1 MNVRSQA
8 ICPLSL
14 AAVLLAACDGTSTN
28 NLPSAGGSGGTSG
41 APATETSGSGSGAA
55 SGTTL
60 VGGSGLPVGESGASA
75 LSGSSESPPSGSSG
89 TPAESGTTGA
99 AASGAA
105 MGSNGAG
112 DEAGVVADASTGE
125 GGLVAPGEGG
135 VVTPDTKVVM
145 YLPNWSGSYSSWA
158 TKIDF
163 NKMTHLLL
171 AFGTVNSGTNDWS
184 MGAPDSD
191 VQALAAAAH
200 AKNVKVLVSI
210 GGADDDIGII
220 TRYQTQSNIA
230 PLVAN
235 LDAFVG
241 RLDLDGVDVDLERG
255 GDMKSTSNYPAFV
268 GALTSTFRP
277 EGKLVTSALAQY
289 IVQDA
294 GANAALFTVIHSFD
308 FINLMIYST
317 KINDYTN
324 EVNWWVNT
332 VGIPK
337 VKLTWGVEFTSQLT
351 VATVKQLTMASEA
364 YGGVM
369 VWEYSQPT
377 EPQLWPAVQG
387 AL

>member
-1 MNVRSQA
+1 MNVRAQT
-8 ICPLSL
+8 ICPVTL
-14 AAVLLAACDGTSTN
+14 AAILLAGCGSSSTRN
-28 NLPSAGGSGGTSG
+28 PPSYGGPGATSG
-41 APATETSGSGSGAA
+41 ALATESSGSGSGAA
-55 SGTTL
+55 SGTT
-60 VGGSGLPVGESGASA
+60 VAASSGLTVGASGTA
-75 LSGSSESPPSGSSG
+75 GSSEYPPSGSSG
-89 TPAESGTTGA
+89 SPAATGTTGA
-99 AASGAA
+99 EDSGTA
-105 MGSNGAG
+105 MGSSGAG
-112 DEAGVVADASTGE
+112 DEAGAVADASTSE
-125 GGLVAPGEGG
+125 GGAVVPDEGG

-145 YLPNWSGSYSSWA
+145 YLPNWSGSYSGWA

-171 AFGTVNSGTNDWS
+171 AFGTVSSGTNDWS
-184 MGAPDSD
+184 IGAPDSD

-200 AKNVKVLVSI
+200 AKNVKVLISI

-235 LDAFVG
+235 LDALVG

-255 GDMKSTSNYPAFV
+255 GDMKSTGNYPAFV
-268 GALTSTFRP
+268 SALISTFRP
-277 EGKLVTSALAQY
+277 EGKLVSSALAQY

-294 GANAALFTVIHSFD
+294 GANAALFTVINSFD

-317 KINDYTN
+317 NMNDYTS
-324 EVNWWVNT
+324 EVNWWVSS
-332 VGIPK
+332 VGVPK
-337 VKLTWGVEFTSQLT
+337 VKLTWGIEFTSQLT
-351 VATVKQLTMASEA
+351 VAMAKQITMASKA

-377 EPQLWPAVQG
+377 ESQLWPAVQS

>member
-1 MNVRSQA
+1 MNARPQA
-8 ICPLSL
+8 ICPLTL
-14 AAVLLAACDGTSTN
+14 AAVLLAACGGTSTG
-28 NLPSAGGSGGTSG
+28 NLPSYGESGATSG
-41 APATETSGSGSGAA
+41 APAIGASGNGSGAA
-55 SGTTL
+55 SGTSAL
-60 VGGSGLPVGESGASA
+60 GGSGVTVGESGAPA
-75 LSGSSESPPSGSSG
+75 VSG
-89 TPAESGTTGA
+89 TPAATGTAAADDSGVATGPSGPGNEAGA
-99 AASGAA
+99 AA
-105 MGSNGAG
+105 
-112 DEAGVVADASTGE
+112 DASPGE
-125 GGLVAPGEGG
+125 GGVSAPGEAG

-171 AFGTVNSGTNDWS
+171 AFGTVDSGTNDWS
-184 MGAPDSD
+184 MGAPDAD

-200 AKNVKVLVSI
+200 SKNVKVLVSI

-220 TRYQTQSNIA
+220 TRYQTQSNIS

-235 LDAFVG
+235 LDALVG

-268 GALTSTFRP
+268 GALISTFRP
-277 EGKLVTSALAQY
+277 EGKIVSSALAQY

-294 GANAALFTVIHSFD
+294 GANAALFTVLNSFD

-317 KINDYTN
+317 NMNDYTN
-324 EVNWWVNT
+324 EVNWWVKT
-332 VGIPK
+332 VGAPK
-337 VKLTWGVEFTSQLT
+337 ANLTWGIEFTSQLT
-351 VATVKQLTMASEA
+351 VATVQQITMASKA

-377 EPQLWPAVQG
+377 EPQLWPAVQS

>member
-1 MNVRSQA
+1 MKVRSQA
-8 ICPLSL
+8 SCPLTL
-14 AAVLLAACDGTSTN
+14 ALLLLAACGSTSAG
-28 NLPSAGGSGGTSG
+28 NLPSYGGAGATNGGSGATSGAQATANSENGSGGTSG
-41 APATETSGSGSGAA
+41 TAIVETSGA
-55 SGTTL
+55 
-60 VGGSGLPVGESGASA
+60 PVGESGMPAV
-75 LSGSSESPPSGSSG
+75 SGSFTASG
-89 TPAESGTTGA
+89 TAAED
-99 AASGAA
+99 SGAA
-105 MGSNGAG
+105 TAPSGAG
-112 DEAGVVADASTGE
+112 DEAGAAADAAT
-125 GGLVAPGEGG
+125 GEGG
-135 VVTPDTKVVM
+135 VVMPETKVVM

-171 AFGTVNSGTNDWS
+171 AFGTVSSGTNDWS
-184 MGAPDSD
+184 LGTSDAD

-235 LDAFVG
+235 LDALVG
-241 RLDLDGVDVDLERG
+241 RVDLDGVDVDLERG

-268 GALTSTFRP
+268 SALISTFRP
-277 EGKLVTSALAQY
+277 EGKIVSSALAQY

-294 GANAALFTVIHSFD
+294 GANAALFNVINSFD

-317 KINDYTN
+317 NMNDYTN
-324 EVNWWVNT
+324 EVHWWVNT
-332 VGIPK
+332 VGAPK
-337 VKLTWGVEFTSQLT
+337 VNLTWGIEFMSQLT
-351 VATVKQLTMASEA
+351 VAMAKQITTASVA

-377 EPQLWPAVQG
+377 EPQLWPAVQS

>member
-1 MNVRSQA
+1 MNARPQA
-8 ICPLSL
+8 ICPLTL
-14 AAVLLAACDGTSTN
+14 AAVLLAACGGTSTG
-28 NLPSAGGSGGTSG
+28 NLPSYGESGATSG
-41 APATETSGSGSGAA
+41 APAIGASGNGSGAA
-55 SGTTL
+55 SGTSAL
-60 VGGSGLPVGESGASA
+60 GGSGVTVGESGAPA
-75 LSGSSESPPSGSSG
+75 VSG
-89 TPAESGTTGA
+89 TPAATGTAAADDSGVATGPSGPGNEAGA
-99 AASGAA
+99 AA
-105 MGSNGAG
+105 
-112 DEAGVVADASTGE
+112 DASPGE
-125 GGLVAPGEGG
+125 GGVSAPGEAG

-171 AFGTVNSGTNDWS
+171 AFGTVDSGTNDWS
-184 MGAPDSD
+184 MGAPDAD

-200 AKNVKVLVSI
+200 SKNVKVLVSI

-220 TRYQTQSNIA
+220 TRYQTQSNIS

-235 LDAFVG
+235 LDALVG

-268 GALTSTFRP
+268 GALISTFRP
-277 EGKLVTSALAQY
+277 EGKIVSSALAQY

-294 GANAALFTVIHSFD
+294 GANAALFTVLNSFD

-317 KINDYTN
+317 NMNDYTN
-324 EVNWWVNT
+324 EVNWWVKT
-332 VGIPK
+332 VGAPK
-337 VKLTWGVEFTSQLT
+337 ANLTWGIEFTSQLT
-351 VATVKQLTMASEA
+351 VATAAQITMASEA

-377 EPQLWPAVQG
+377 EPQLWPAVQS